1 MTATHP
7 SPQRTRQAPASHHG
21 EAEEELI
28 RAQLQ
33 QLLQDQQRRTARY
46 SRATAD
52 LWQRIAPTV
61 GAGKLTR
68 PKLVSLG
75 YRTFGGKDQARS
87 IDLGCA
93 FELLHSALLMH
104 DDVIDRDFIR
114 RGRPTLSAHYRDQA
128 RAAGLEPAAA
138 EHVGGSAGIIAGD
151 LLLSAA
157 IRQAARAAAGLPA
170 AEAVGQAFELAV
182 AQAGAGE
189 LEDLLYSVQALP
201 ANTAEVLRM
210 EELKTAG
217 YSFQLPLLC
226 GALLA
231 GASETEAAGISD
243 IGCRLGVA
251 YQVVDDI
258 LGCFGDPRSTGK
270 SVESDLREGKST
282 VLTAL
287 ASEDAD
293 FQAELAAYRNGS
305 SSIQALRQA
314 LHRSGAAQTAHR
326 LAASLCTAA
335 LQSPHFNALP
345 PHTQQELQGYATFIL
360 ERKV

>member
-1 MTATHP
+1 MTTN
-7 SPQRTRQAPASHHG
+7 SSDT
-21 EAEEELI
+21 EEELI
-28 RAQLQ
+28 RQELARLIENQIQRTSRFSQ
-33 QLLQDQQRRTARY
+33 QTAE
-46 SRATAD
+46 
-52 LWQRIAPTV
+52 LWTLIAPTV

-75 YRTFGGKDQARS
+75 YRSFGGKDTQRS
-87 IDLGCA
+87 VALGCA

-104 DDVIDRDFIR
+104 DDVIDRDFMR
-114 RGRPTLSAHYRDQA
+114 RGKPTLSAHYRDLAQ
-128 RAAGLEPAAA
+128 GTGMGELDA
-138 EHVGGSAGIIAGD
+138 EHIGGSAAIIAGD

-157 IRQAARAAAGLPA
+157 IRQAARAASGLPM
-170 AEAVGQAFELAV
+170 AEDVSASFDLAV

-189 LEDLLYSVQALP
+189 LEDLLYSVQQMP
-201 ANTAEVLRM
+201 ANTAQVLRM

-231 GASETEAAGISD
+231 GASETEAAGISE

-251 YQVVDDI
+251 YQIIDDI

-287 ASEDAD
+287 ASEDPA
-293 FQAELAAYRNGS
+293 FRGQLISYRAGESNLEQLK
-305 SSIQALRQA
+305 QALQD
-314 LHRSGAAQTAHR
+314 SGAADTARR
-326 LAASLCTAA
+326 LADSLCTAA
-335 LQSPHFNALP
+335 VQSTHFMALP
-345 PHTQQELQGYATFIL
+345 VQTQDELRSYARFIL
-360 ERKV
+360 ERKA